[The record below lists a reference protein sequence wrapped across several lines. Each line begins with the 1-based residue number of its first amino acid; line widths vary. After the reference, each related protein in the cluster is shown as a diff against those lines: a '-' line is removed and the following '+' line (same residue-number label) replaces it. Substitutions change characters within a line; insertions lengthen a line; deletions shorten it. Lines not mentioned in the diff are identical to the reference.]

1 MKKKT
6 TTYIEDGSRAK
17 TRSRAEIQAK
27 TATDANK
34 ASAAANAKSAG
45 KATRTPLYRSTKAT
59 RTPLH
64 RSTSETNPV
73 TTAKPKKPQATTQTR
88 ATRTYKR
95 K

>member
-17 TRSRAEIQAK
+17 TRSKAELQAK
-27 TATDANK
+27 TAAPAQTD
-34 ASAAANAKSAG
+34 SAAKSSG

-64 RSTSETNPV
+64 RSMSETNPV